1 MLNPIRAIK
10 LLYQLENHPE
20 PLGVSQVM
28 IEQNEQA
35 LGVQLPAGLYH
46 YLLALGN
53 IASLNS
59 GFNHLGLLPLERL
72 GDHLVI
78 GKTCD
83 NDGVWGIHVDDL
95 SPKKQH
101 NPMVQMSRNFDA
113 IEQSEIHWFDELP
126 LAEFLLAQAIV
137 NGVNGGLKH
146 HAQIYDFDGR
156 SIPADLNE
164 KLQHIANEIT
174 ELRQPHERYFQA
186 EDFGVVM
193 LLGMDES
200 IPNAFMIGSQDE
212 HKFNDY
218 IQQLVIGFAD

>member
-1 MLNPIRAIK
+1 MLNPIRVIK

-20 PLGVSQVM
+20 PLGVSQAM

-35 LGVQLPAGLYH
+35 LGFQLPAGLYH

-72 GDHLVI
+72 GDYMVI
-78 GKTCD
+78 GRSCD
-83 NDGVWGIHVDDL
+83 DDAVWGIHVDDL
-95 SPKKQH
+95 IQSH
-101 NPMVQMSRNFDA
+101 PMVHISRNFDA

-126 LAEFLLAQAIV
+126 LAEFLLAQGIV
-137 NGVNGGLKH
+137 NGVNGGLRH
-146 HAQIYDFDGR
+146 HAQIYDFDGQA
-156 SIPADLNE
+156 IPADLSE
-164 KLQHIANEIT
+164 KLQHIASEII
-174 ELRQPHERYFQA
+174 ELRQPYERYFQA

-212 HKFNDY
+212 HTFNDY
-218 IQQLVIGFAD
+218 IQQLAIGFEH

>member
-1 MLNPIRAIK
+1 MLNPISAIE

-20 PLGVSQVM
+20 PLGVSQAM

-113 IEQSEIHWFDELP
+113 MEQSEIHWFDELP
-126 LAEFLLAQAIV
+126 LAEFLLAQAII
-137 NGVNGGLKH
+137 NGVNGGLRH
-146 HAQIYDFDGR
+146 HAQIYDFDGQ
-156 SIPADLNE
+156 SIPADLSE
-164 KLQHIANEIT
+164 KLQHIASEIT
-174 ELRQPHERYFQA
+174 ELHQPHERYFQA

-218 IQQLVIGFAD
+218 IYQLAIGFAN

>member
-1 MLNPIRAIK
+1 MLNPISAIK
-10 LLYQLENHPE
+10 LLYQLENHSE
-20 PLGVSQVM
+20 PLGVSQAM

-95 SPKKQH
+95 IQSH
-101 NPMVQMSRNFDA
+101 PMVRISRNFDA
-113 IEQSEIHWFDELP
+113 IEPSEIHWFDELP

-146 HAQIYDFDGR
+146 HAQIYDFDGQ

-164 KLQHIANEIT
+164 KLQHIASEII

-200 IPNAFMIGSQDE
+200 IPNAFMIASQDE

-218 IQQLVIGFAD
+218 IHQLAIRFAN

>member
-1 MLNPIRAIK
+1 MLNPISAIK
-10 LLYQLENHPE
+10 LLYQLENHPK
-20 PLGVSQVM
+20 PLGVSQAM

-83 NDGVWGIHVDDL
+83 NDGVWGIHVNDL
-95 SPKKQH
+95 KQL

-126 LAEFLLAQAIV
+126 LAEFLLAQAII

-156 SIPADLNE
+156 SIPADLSE
-164 KLQHIANEIT
+164 KLQYIASEII

-186 EDFGVVM
+186 EEFGVVM

-200 IPNAFMIGSQDE
+200 IPNAFMIASQDE

-218 IQQLVIGFAD
+218 IQQLAIGFEH

>member
-1 MLNPIRAIK
+1 MLNPIRAIE

-20 PLGVSQVM
+20 PLGISQAM

-95 SPKKQH
+95 IQSH
-101 NPMVQMSRNFDA
+101 PMVRISRNFDA
-113 IEQSEIHWFDELP
+113 IEPSEIHWFDELP

-146 HAQIYDFDGR
+146 HAQLYDFDGR
-156 SIPADLNE
+156 SIPQDLAQ
-164 KLQHIANEIT
+164 KLQSLANEIT

-200 IPNAFMIGSQDE
+200 IPNAFMIASQDG

-218 IQQLVIGFAD
+218 IQQLAIGFEH

>member
-1 MLNPIRAIK
+1 MLNPIRAIE

-20 PLGVSQVM
+20 PLGISQAM

-35 LGVQLPAGLYH
+35 LGFQLPAGLYH

-83 NDGVWGIHVDDL
+83 NDGVWGIQVDDL

-101 NPMVQMSRNFDA
+101 NPMVRMSRNFDA

-146 HAQIYDFDGR
+146 HAQLYDFDGR
-156 SIPADLNE
+156 SIPQDLAQ
-164 KLQHIANEIT
+164 KLQSLANEIT
-174 ELRQPHERYFQA
+174 ELRQPHER
-186 EDFGVVM
+186 
-193 LLGMDES
+193 
-200 IPNAFMIGSQDE
+200 
-212 HKFNDY
+212 
-218 IQQLVIGFAD
+218 

>member
-1 MLNPIRAIK
+1 MLNPISAIK
-10 LLYQLENHPE
+10 LLYQLDNHPE
-20 PLGVSQVM
+20 PLGVSQAM

-35 LGVQLPAGLYH
+35 LGFQLPAGLYH
-46 YLLALGN
+46 YLLTLGN

-83 NDGVWGIHVDDL
+83 NDGVWGIHIDAL

-126 LAEFLLAQAIV
+126 LAEFLLAQAII

-200 IPNAFMIGSQDE
+200 IPNAFMIASQDE

-218 IQQLVIGFAD
+218 IHQLAIGFEH

>member
-1 MLNPIRAIK
+1 MLNPISAIK
-10 LLYQLENHPE
+10 QLYHLDQTDGLEIGISRDIVESHEKQLGIELP
-20 PLGVSQVM
+20 PL
-28 IEQNEQA
+28 
-35 LGVQLPAGLYH
+35 LYH
-46 YLLALGN
+46 YLLELGN
-53 IASLNS
+53 
-59 GFNHLGLLPLERL
+59 GKFNTSYHQFVELPFDRL
-72 GDHLVI
+72 GDYIVI

-83 NDGVWGIHVDDL
+83 DDAVWGIHVDDL
-95 SPKKQH
+95 IQSH
-101 NPMVQMSRNFDA
+101 PMVRISRNFDA
-113 IEQSEIHWFDELP
+113 IEPSEIHWFDELP

-146 HAQIYDFDGR
+146 HTQIYDFDGIT
-156 SIPADLNE
+156 IPQDLAQ
-164 KLQHIANEIT
+164 KLESLANEIT

-218 IQQLVIGFAD
+218 IHQLAIGFEH

>member
-1 MLNPIRAIK
+1 MLNPIHTIK
-10 LLYQLENHPE
+10 QLYHLDQTDGLEIGISRDIVESHEKQLGIELP
-20 PLGVSQVM
+20 PL
-28 IEQNEQA
+28 
-35 LGVQLPAGLYH
+35 LYH
-46 YLLALGN
+46 YLLELG
-53 IASLNS
+53 S
-59 GFNHLGLLPLERL
+59 GAFNTSYHQFVELPFEHLG
-72 GDHLVI
+72 DYIVI

-83 NDGVWGIHVDDL
+83 DDTVWGIHVDD
-95 SPKKQH
+95 PKQL

-146 HAQIYDFDGR
+146 HTQIYDFDGR
-156 SIPADLNE
+156 SIPADLSE
-164 KLQHIANEIT
+164 KLQHIASEII

-200 IPNAFMIGSQDE
+200 IPNAFMIASQDE
-212 HKFNDY
+212 HTFNDY
-218 IQQLVIGFAD
+218 IHQLAIGFEH

>member
-1 MLNPIRAIK
+1 MLNPIHAIK
-10 LLYQLENHPE
+10 QLYHLDQTDGLEIGSSRDIVESHEKQLGIELP
-20 PLGVSQVM
+20 PL
-28 IEQNEQA
+28 
-35 LGVQLPAGLYH
+35 LYH
-46 YLLALGN
+46 YLFELGN
-53 IASLNS
+53 
-59 GFNHLGLLPLERL
+59 GKFNTNYHQFVELPLERL

-126 LAEFLLAQAIV
+126 LAEFLLAQAII

-156 SIPADLNE
+156 SIPADLSE
-164 KLQHIANEIT
+164 KLQHIASEII

-218 IQQLVIGFAD
+218 IHQLAIRFAN

>member
-1 MLNPIRAIK
+1 MVVREKNCYYAI
-10 LLYQLENHPE
+10 
-20 PLGVSQVM
+20 
-28 IEQNEQA
+28 A
-35 LGVQLPAGLYH
+35 LTDFFVFLSCAEH

-113 IEQSEIHWFDELP
+113 IEQGEIH
-126 LAEFLLAQAIV
+126 
-137 NGVNGGLKH
+137 
-146 HAQIYDFDGR
+146 
-156 SIPADLNE
+156 
-164 KLQHIANEIT
+164 
-174 ELRQPHERYFQA
+174 
-186 EDFGVVM
+186 
-193 LLGMDES
+193 
-200 IPNAFMIGSQDE
+200 
-212 HKFNDY
+212 
-218 IQQLVIGFAD
+218 

>member
-1 MLNPIRAIK
+1 MLNPISAIK
-10 LLYQLENHPE
+10 LLYQLENHSE
-20 PLGVSQVM
+20 PLGVSQAM

-59 GFNHLGLLPLERL
+59 GFNHLCLLPLERL

-95 SPKKQH
+95 IQSH
-101 NPMVQMSRNFDA
+101 PMVRISRNFDA
-113 IEQSEIHWFDELP
+113 IEPSEIHWFDELP

-146 HAQIYDFDGR
+146 HAQLYDFDGR
-156 SIPADLNE
+156 SIPQDLAQ
-164 KLQHIANEIT
+164 KLQSLANEIT

-200 IPNAFMIGSQDE
+200 IPNAFMIASQDE

-218 IQQLVIGFAD
+218 IQQLAIGFEH

>member
-1 MLNPIRAIK
+1 M
-10 LLYQLENHPE
+10 
-20 PLGVSQVM
+20 
-28 IEQNEQA
+28 
-35 LGVQLPAGLYH
+35 GL
-46 YLLALGN
+46 
-53 IASLNS
+53 
-59 GFNHLGLLPLERL
+59 
-72 GDHLVI
+72 V
-78 GKTCD
+78 
-83 NDGVWGIHVDDL
+83 
-95 SPKKQH
+95 
-101 NPMVQMSRNFDA
+101 
-113 IEQSEIHWFDELP
+113 
-126 LAEFLLAQAIV
+126 LLAQAII

-200 IPNAFMIGSQDE
+200 IPNAFMIASQDE

-218 IQQLVIGFAD
+218 IHQLAIGFEH

>member
-1 MLNPIRAIK
+1 MLNPISAIK

-20 PLGVSQVM
+20 PLGISQAM
-28 IEQNEQA
+28 IEQNEHA

-59 GFNHLGLLPLERL
+59 SFNQLGLLPLERL

-83 NDGVWGIHVDDL
+83 NDGVWGIHVNDL
-95 SPKKQH
+95 KQL

-126 LAEFLLAQAIV
+126 LAEFLLAQAII

-146 HAQIYDFDGR
+146 HAQIYDFDGQ

-164 KLQHIANEIT
+164 KLQHIASEIT

-186 EDFGVVM
+186 DGFGVVM

-200 IPNAFMIGSQDE
+200 IPNAFMIASQDE

-218 IQQLVIGFAD
+218 IQQLAIGFEH

>member
-1 MLNPIRAIK
+1 MLNPISAIK
-10 LLYQLENHPE
+10 QLYHLDQTDGLEIGISRDIVESHEKQLGIELP
-20 PLGVSQVM
+20 PL
-28 IEQNEQA
+28 
-35 LGVQLPAGLYH
+35 LYH
-46 YLLALGN
+46 YLLELGN
-53 IASLNS
+53 
-59 GFNHLGLLPLERL
+59 GKFNTSYHQFVELPFDRL

-83 NDGVWGIHVDDL
+83 DDAVWGIHVDDL
-95 SPKKQH
+95 IQSH
-101 NPMVQMSRNFDA
+101 PMVRISRNFDA
-113 IEQSEIHWFDELP
+113 IEPSEIHWFDELP
-126 LAEFLLAQAIV
+126 LAEFLLAQAII

-146 HAQIYDFDGR
+146 HAQIYDFDGIT
-156 SIPADLNE
+156 IPQDLAQ
-164 KLQHIANEIT
+164 KLQSLASEIT

-218 IQQLVIGFAD
+218 IQQLAIGFEH

>member
-1 MLNPIRAIK
+1 MIMLNPISAIE

-20 PLGVSQVM
+20 PLGVSQAM

-35 LGVQLPAGLYH
+35 LDFQLPAGLYH

-83 NDGVWGIHVDDL
+83 DDAVWGIHVDDL
-95 SPKKQH
+95 TQSY
-101 NPMVQMSRNFDA
+101 PMVQMSRNFDA

-137 NGVNGGLKH
+137 NGVNGGLKY
-146 HAQIYDFDGR
+146 HAQIYDFDGIT
-156 SIPADLNE
+156 IPQDLE
-164 KLQHIANEIT
+164 QKLQSLASEII

-200 IPNAFMIGSQDE
+200 IPNAFMIASQDE

-218 IQQLVIGFAD
+218 IQQLAIKFAN

>member
-1 MLNPIRAIK
+1 MLNPISAIE

-20 PLGVSQVM
+20 PLGVSQAM

-59 GFNHLGLLPLERL
+59 GFNHLGLLPFDRL
-72 GDHLVI
+72 GDYIVI

-83 NDGVWGIHVDDL
+83 DDAVWGIHVDDL
-95 SPKKQH
+95 IQSH
-101 NPMVQMSRNFDA
+101 PMVRISRNFDA
-113 IEQSEIHWFDELP
+113 IEPSEIHWFDELP
-126 LAEFLLAQAIV
+126 LAEFLLAQAII
-137 NGVNGGLKH
+137 NGVNGGLNY
-146 HAQIYDFDGR
+146 HAQIYDFDGIT
-156 SIPADLNE
+156 IPQDLAQ
-164 KLQHIANEIT
+164 KLQSLASEIT

-200 IPNAFMIGSQDE
+200 IPNAFMIASQDE

-218 IQQLVIGFAD
+218 IHQLAIRFAN

>member
-1 MLNPIRAIK
+1 MLNPIHAIK
-10 LLYQLENHPE
+10 QLYHLDQTDAHEIGISRHIVESHEKQLGIELP
-20 PLGVSQVM
+20 PL
-28 IEQNEQA
+28 
-35 LGVQLPAGLYH
+35 LYH
-46 YLLALGN
+46 YLLEVGN
-53 IASLNS
+53 
-59 GFNHLGLLPLERL
+59 GKFNTSYHQFVELPFERL
-72 GDHLVI
+72 GDYIVI
-78 GKTCD
+78 GKSCD
-83 NDGVWGIHVDDL
+83 NDGVWGIHIDAL

-137 NGVNGGLKH
+137 NGVNGGLKY
-146 HAQIYDFDGR
+146 HAQIYDFDGIT
-156 SIPADLNE
+156 IPQDLE
-164 KLQHIANEIT
+164 QKLQSLASEII

-200 IPNAFMIGSQDE
+200 IPNAFMIASQDE

-218 IQQLVIGFAD
+218 IHQLAIKFAN

>member
-1 MLNPIRAIK
+1 MLNPIHAIK
-10 LLYQLENHPE
+10 QLYHLDQTDGLEIGISRDIVESHEKQLGIELP
-20 PLGVSQVM
+20 PL
-28 IEQNEQA
+28 
-35 LGVQLPAGLYH
+35 LYH
-46 YLLALGN
+46 YLLELGN
-53 IASLNS
+53 
-59 GFNHLGLLPLERL
+59 GEFNTSYHQFVQLPFERL
-72 GDHLVI
+72 GDHLII

-83 NDGVWGIHVDDL
+83 NDGVWGIHIDAL

-126 LAEFLLAQAIV
+126 LAEFLLAQAII

-200 IPNAFMIGSQDE
+200 IPNAFMIASQDE

-218 IQQLVIGFAD
+218 IQQLVIGFEH

>member
-20 PLGVSQVM
+20 PLGVSQAM

-78 GKTCD
+78 GKSCD
-83 NDGVWGIHVDDL
+83 DDAVWGIHVDDL
-95 SPKKQH
+95 TQSY
-101 NPMVQMSRNFDA
+101 PMVQMSRNFDA
-113 IEQSEIHWFDELP
+113 IEQSEIHWFDELL
-126 LAEFLLAQAIV
+126 LAEFLLAQAII
-137 NGVNGGLKH
+137 NGVNGGLTY
-146 HAQIYDFDGR
+146 HAQVYDFDGIT
-156 SIPADLNE
+156 IPQNLAQ
-164 KLQHIANEIT
+164 KLESLASEII

-186 EDFGVVM
+186 EEFGVVM

-200 IPNAFMIGSQDE
+200 IPNAFMIASQDE

-218 IQQLVIGFAD
+218 IQQLVIGFEH

>member
-1 MLNPIRAIK
+1 MLNPISAIK

-20 PLGVSQVM
+20 PLGVSQAM

-83 NDGVWGIHVDDL
+83 NDGVWGIHLDDL

-137 NGVNGGLKH
+137 NGVNGGLRH
-146 HAQIYDFDGR
+146 HAQLYDLDGR
-156 SIPADLNE
+156 SIPADLSE
-164 KLQHIANEIT
+164 KVQHIAHEIT

-200 IPNAFMIGSQDE
+200 IPNAFMIGSQYG
-212 HKFNDY
+212 HKFDDY
-218 IQQLVIGFAD
+218 IKQLAVGFAH

>member
-20 PLGVSQVM
+20 LLGVSQVM
-28 IEQNEQA
+28 IEQNEQT

-113 IEQSEIHWFDELP
+113 MEQSEIHWFDELP
-126 LAEFLLAQAIV
+126 LAEFLLAQAII
-137 NGVNGGLKH
+137 NGLNGGLKH

-164 KLQHIANEIT
+164 KLQHIASEII

-186 EDFGVVM
+186 EDFSVVM

-218 IQQLVIGFAD
+218 IQQLVIGFEH

>member
-1 MLNPIRAIK
+1 MLNPIHAIK
-10 LLYQLENHPE
+10 QLYHLDHTDGLEIGSSRDIVESHEKQLGIELP
-20 PLGVSQVM
+20 PL
-28 IEQNEQA
+28 
-35 LGVQLPAGLYH
+35 LYH
-46 YLLALGN
+46 YLLELGN
-53 IASLNS
+53 
-59 GFNHLGLLPLERL
+59 GKFNTNYHQFVELPLEHL

-126 LAEFLLAQAIV
+126 LAEFLLAQAII

-146 HAQIYDFDGR
+146 HAQIYDFDGQ

-164 KLQHIANEIT
+164 KLQHIASEII

-200 IPNAFMIGSQDE
+200 IPNAFMIASQDE

-218 IQQLVIGFAD
+218 IQQLAIKFAN

>member
-1 MLNPIRAIK
+1 MLNPIRAIE

-20 PLGVSQVM
+20 PLGISQAM

-35 LGVQLPAGLYH
+35 LGFQLPAGLYH

-83 NDGVWGIHVDDL
+83 NDGVWGIQVDDL

-101 NPMVQMSRNFDA
+101 NPMVRMSRNFDA

-126 LAEFLLAQAIV
+126 LAEFLLAQAII
-137 NGVNGGLKH
+137 NGVNGGLKY
-146 HAQIYDFDGR
+146 HARIYDFDGR
-156 SIPADLNE
+156 SIPADLSE
-164 KLQHIANEIT
+164 KLQHIASEII

-186 EDFGVVM
+186 EGFGVVM
-193 LLGMDES
+193 LLGVDES
-200 IPNAFMIGSQDE
+200 IPNAFMIASQDE

-218 IQQLVIGFAD
+218 IHQLAIRFAN

>member
-1 MLNPIRAIK
+1 MLNPISAIK
-10 LLYQLENHPE
+10 LLYQLENHPK
-20 PLGVSQVM
+20 PLGVSQAM

-83 NDGVWGIHVDDL
+83 NDGVWGIHVNDL
-95 SPKKQH
+95 KQL

-126 LAEFLLAQAIV
+126 LAEFLLAQAII

-164 KLQHIANEIT
+164 KLQHIASEII

-200 IPNAFMIGSQDE
+200 IPNAFMIASQDE

-218 IQQLVIGFAD
+218 IQQLAIGFEH

>member
-1 MLNPIRAIK
+1 MLNPISAIK
-10 LLYQLENHPE
+10 LLYQLENHSE
-20 PLGVSQVM
+20 PLGVSQAM

-78 GKTCD
+78 GKSCD

-95 SPKKQH
+95 IQSH
-101 NPMVQMSRNFDA
+101 PMVRISRNFDA
-113 IEQSEIHWFDELP
+113 IEPSEIHWFDELP

-156 SIPADLNE
+156 SIPADLSE
-164 KLQHIANEIT
+164 KLQHIASEII

-186 EDFGVVM
+186 KDFGVVM

-200 IPNAFMIGSQDE
+200 IPNAFMIASQDE

-218 IQQLVIGFAD
+218 IQQLAIGFAD